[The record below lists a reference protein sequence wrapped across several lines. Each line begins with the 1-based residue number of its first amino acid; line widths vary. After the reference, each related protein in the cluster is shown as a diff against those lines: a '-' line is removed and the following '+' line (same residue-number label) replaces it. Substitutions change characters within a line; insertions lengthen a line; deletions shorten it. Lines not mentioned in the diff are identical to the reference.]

1 MTSNRIVLPLLLVL
15 ICLTSCKLTD
25 SLKTIRIEIMKPV
38 DFAIPENVKTVAIF
52 KRDFKNY
59 TRSVDDLCKSSFVCD
74 TLLNSEE
81 LSNYCVDGLTSF
93 LKEENYFQKVNNY
106 RDSMN
111 NAPKDPYLMLKSSD
125 LFKITQADALI
136 FLDLFQFENGVFSF
150 FDGTFRTRAVLSW
163 TIIFRGNTTSPTIYN
178 QIDTLF
184 FSKSQFK
191 DIQQKNRQSQQIYKD
206 AANHLGKCFGT
217 KIIPSWVPVD
227 RIYYHSKNSEMLK
240 AEKYAISQDWLKA
253 GEIWNRQTKNKNEE
267 IAAKAC
273 YNLALACEMEGKYD
287 LAIDWLNHK
296 VLTKYNEPYEVN
308 CEQYIRVLTL
318 RKYEIEKLGK
328 QIGN

>member
-1 MTSNRIVLPLLLVL
+1 MTSNRIVLPLLLAL
-15 ICLTSCKLTD
+15 ISLTSCKLTD

-59 TRSVDDLCKSSFVCD
+59 TRSVDDLCKSNFVCD
-74 TLLNSEE
+74 TMLNNEE
-81 LSNYCVDGLTSF
+81 LSNCCVDGLTSF
-93 LKEENYFQKVNNY
+93 FEKEAYFQKVSNY
-106 RDSMN
+106 RDSLN
-111 NAPKDPYLMLKSSD
+111 NRPEDPYLMQKSSD
-125 LFKITQADALI
+125 LIEMTKADALI
-136 FLDLFQFENGVFSF
+136 FLDLFQFENGVYSF

-163 TIIFRGNTTSPTIYN
+163 TITYRGNTSSPTIYN

-191 DIQQKNRQSQQIYKD
+191 DIQQKNPHSQQIYKD
-206 AANHLGKCFGT
+206 ASNHLGKCFGT
-217 KIIPSWVPVD
+217 KIIPSWVPVE
-227 RIYYHSKNSEMLK
+227 RIYYQSKNSEMLK
-240 AEKYAISQDWLKA
+240 AEKYAISKDWLKA
-253 GEIWNRQTKNKNEE
+253 GEIWNRQTKNINEE

-273 YNLALACEMEGKYD
+273 YNMALVCEMEGKYD
-287 LAIDWLNHK
+287 LAIEWLNHK

-318 RKYEIEKLGK
+318 RKYEIEKLEK
-328 QIGN
+328 QIRN